1 MWCLRLAILFIFFPL
16 VLSAQ
21 HAVYD
26 TLSPFDTIPP
36 GTRMLKGAGD
46 FTFETVVDS
55 ANTLVINEFLAS
67 NSGFFWTFGSGTS
80 FHQGRASR
88 NRNNLL
94 FQTGHMFLGETRIEQ
109 GKIYDPSDL
118 IFSPQ
123 EPFSSSSSLVYS
135 FIDNSGQES
144 TDNTIQFNPAV
155 NVKPGIQPG
164 FLLYPVPAKE
174 FCMIEI
180 PPDHLGPID
189 FFLFDLNGKT
199 LQSLH
204 LINPGSKLT
213 VDLTGVESG
222 IYLYLIRTRQAVV
235 NGKIEVIK

>member
-1 MWCLRLAILFIFFPL
+1 
-16 VLSAQ
+16 
-21 HAVYD
+21 
-26 TLSPFDTIPP
+26 
-36 GTRMLKGAGD
+36 
-46 FTFETVVDS
+46 
-55 ANTLVINEFLAS
+55 
-67 NSGFFWTFGSGTS
+67 
-80 FHQGRASR
+80 
-88 NRNNLL
+88 
-94 FQTGHMFLGETRIEQ
+94 MFLGETRIEQ

-204 LINPGSKLT
+204 LKNPGSKLT
-213 VDLTGVESG
+213 VDLTGVENG